1 MQCHTVGEDYDP
13 VSLIL
18 EFQPGET
25 EKQVTV
31 TINNDKKIE
40 RDETFQ
46 LYLSAGEGV
55 HLTPFPRT
63 QIVILNDD
71 GKHKMTLT
79 AFSEVLSESL
89 LILCTHRDD

>member
-1 MQCHTVGEDYDP
+1 MYRFFLLAVGEDYDP

-25 EKQVTV
+25 EKQFAV
-31 TINNDKKIE
+31 TINNDEKIE

-63 QIVILNDD
+63 QIVIVNDD
-71 GKHKMTLT
+71 GKHIIMIL
-79 AFSEVLSESL
+79 AMYSEVLSESL
-89 LILCTHRDD
+89 LYT